1 MLSHSPDVLTAC
13 EQGAVMQ
20 FVRKTLR
27 LRNFCDKLK
36 VRSCLVNQLSYAENE
51 KNCWRVVSVL
61 FLISEGN

>member
-1 MLSHSPDVLTAC
+1 MLNDQVRRFCLLSHSPDVLTAC

-36 VRSCLVNQLSYAENE
+36 VRSCLVQQ
-51 KNCWRVVSVL
+51 KNY
-61 FLISEGN
+61 